1 MVPQGPVPAF
11 TFGAAPP
18 PETPQT
24 FSESPGPLNVLGNNT
39 PVEPIV
45 PQLVLSPLFVDNLAK
60 DFALTGIQR
69 TLLHTCAQ
77 LGSVNGGLT
86 KADLSTRLFIFAAFH
101 AEANE
106 RQRAAE
112 RNNIADIT
120 QLLDDLRTRL
130 DDEYRFTREQ
140 TVRARIS
147 AGCSFIRTQAQDII
161 FEATRTAFM
170 TMHNDVIQKLRDNKA
185 SMKLS
190 NVFGNP
196 SREKALYSLVK
207 KTCSSVRNSFRQD
220 IRNSLC
226 GETTSTLAVF
236 TYASATKFK
245 RGGPGLNLDVGFTV
259 HNAILRRFALENPMS
274 IGVEEVEEDNDDR
287 SESASPEPPSKKRKI
302 SATTRG
308 GGRIAKGKDFWSQVD
323 AFFAKKINELGSKN
337 LQSAGWKEYVHF
349 TTDLQLFWG

>member
-1 MVPQGPVPAF
+1 
-11 TFGAAPP
+11 
-18 PETPQT
+18 
-24 FSESPGPLNVLGNNT
+24 
-39 PVEPIV
+39 
-45 PQLVLSPLFVDNLAK
+45 
-60 DFALTGIQR
+60 
-69 TLLHTCAQ
+69 
-77 LGSVNGGLT
+77 
-86 KADLSTRLFIFAAFH
+86 LSTRLFIFAAFH

-140 TVRARIS
+140 TRS
-147 AGCSFIRTQAQDII
+147 IRTQAQDII

-259 HNAILRRFALENPMS
+259 HNAILVRFLPL
-274 IGVEEVEEDNDDR
+274 IDD
-287 SESASPEPPSKKRKI
+287 
-302 SATTRG
+302 T
-308 GGRIAKGKDFWSQVD
+308 
-323 AFFAKKINELGSKN
+323 
-337 LQSAGWKEYVHF
+337 H
-349 TTDLQLFWG
+349 